1 MVSRLELGLVVGVG
15 VDADAD
21 ADAGVNVILGILT
34 RADGIALVVVTELKK
49 SELELTVLQG
59 FLVHVSSFWELLERW
74 WLENLD
80 KK

>member
-34 RADGIALVVVTELKK
+34 RADGIALVVVTRIEEVGAGVD
-49 SELELTVLQG
+49 SVAG
-59 FLVHVSSFWELLERW
+59 VSCPRFLFLGTS
-74 WLENLD
+74 
-80 KK
+80 